1 MKFVVNFTIFANS
14 NSNDM
19 KKLLQK
25 TIMLALICLS
35 VNMKAHV
42 TTFPWNEGFE
52 DETTFSEW
60 TVVHTAG
67 TDATAWA
74 RATVYQT
81 QPNTGDYMVRSA
93 GSASYER
100 NDLVSPAIDLETGN
114 RYVLRFYTYTAYPND
129 YVHSGLVLHLDEYD
143 PENTTNTH
151 EIWVENNPEDSWR
164 IVIIDISAYAGHT
177 VYLDFQKWSENG
189 HGWCLD
195 DVCIEETELQYY
207 SITGEIQPYF
217 GGNVIGYGDYIE
229 GTAVN
234 LIAEGRNGYSFQSWS
249 DGNTQNPRTII
260 VTNNTTISA
269 QFIDTYEY
277 PEAVT
282 VDMYNEYD
290 QDFELVSEFNKLRR
304 VTFSSEP
311 SNGEWQHHSGDDEI
325 PAHGGYFC
333 AYSDKSYNSPETMN
347 ALIIGPLNLATYV
360 GCPNWHRLTFNSLM
374 HDDWSYNDM
383 DVYISKN
390 PSMEGLIQPS
400 SWEEMWTSLS
410 VGYGG
415 DDFYDEIVVDIDI
428 FSFKGGGVY
437 IAFMKDGGCGWAIDD
452 INIRLIIE
460 DDVEE
465 NNVSN
470 LKIYPNPA
478 KDFVSISGGNLETL
492 NVYNAVGQLVMNLN
506 LKKENEIDL
515 SEYESGVYIFNII
528 DNQGNKSI
536 KKIVV
541 E

>member
-1 MKFVVNFTIFANS
+1 
-14 NSNDM
+14 
-19 KKLLQK
+19 
-25 TIMLALICLS
+25 MLALICMS
-35 VNMKAHV
+35 INMKANV

-52 DETTFSEW
+52 DETTFSDW
-60 TVVHTAG
+60 TIVHTAG

-81 QPNTGDYMVRSA
+81 QPHTGDYLARSA
-93 GSASYER
+93 GSAAYER

-195 DVCIEETELQYY
+195 DISIEETELQYY
-207 SITGEIQPYF
+207 SITGEIQPFF

-234 LIAEGRNGYSFQSWS
+234 LIAEGRNGYSFQRWS
-249 DGNTQNPRTII
+249 DGNTQNPRTVI

-277 PEAVT
+277 PEIDT
-282 VDMYNEYD
+282 VDMYNEYN
-290 QDFELVSEFNKLRR
+290 QDFELVSEFEKLRI
-304 VTFSSEP
+304 VSFSSE
-311 SNGEWQHHSGDDEI
+311 SSSGKWQHHNGDDEI
-325 PAHGGYFC
+325 PAHSGYFC
-333 AYSDKSYNSPETMN
+333 AYSGMN
-347 ALIIGPLNLATYV
+347 YQSTLEALIIGPLFLETYC
-360 GCPNWHRLTFNSLM
+360 GCPNWHRLTFNSLLY
-374 HDDWSYNDM
+374 DYW
-383 DVYISKN
+383 
-390 PSMEGLIQPS
+390 
-400 SWEEMWTSLS
+400 
-410 VGYGG
+410 G
-415 DDFYDEIVVDIDI
+415 DDMYVYVSNNPVIEELPEMSDNWIPLELTYNSKDNYEEIVADINRYGI
-428 FSFKGGGVY
+428 YLLYYQPVY
-437 IAFMKDGGCGWAIDD
+437 IAFCKNDYFGWAIDD
-452 INIRLIIE
+452 INIRSVY
-460 DDVEE
+460 DDVVEE
-465 NNVSN
+465 NNISN
-470 LKIYPNPA
+470 LKIYPNPV
-478 KDFVSISGGNLETL
+478 KDFVNISGENIEIL
-492 NVYNAVGQLVMNLN
+492 NVYNAVGQLVMNIN

-515 SEYESGVYIFNII
+515 SGFENGVYFFNIL
-528 DNQGNKSI
+528 DNQGNKTVR
-536 KKIVV
+536 KVVV